1 MARRKSSK
9 KRTTRRRKS
18 SYMGA
23 TGSNV
28 TTMLSMVA
36 GAVAG
41 RILQSKLSTKI
52 DPKIVAVG
60 QIAAGI
66 ILPKIVKNKFVAGI
80 GTGMVVNGGVTV
92 LNSFGV
98 IQAVAGM
105 AGVDDTQLE
114 YVAGDDLSVIA
125 GENEDYMG
133 VTDQGIFS
141 GTDPLSVIAGD
152 FEDMDGG
159 DY

>member
-1 MARRKSSK
+1 MARKRSSRKSTSK
-9 KRTTRRRKS
+9 RRRRS
-18 SYMGA
+18 SMGA

-41 RILQSKLSTKI
+41 RILQSKLSQKI
-52 DPKIVAVG
+52 DPKYVAIG

-66 ILPKIVKNKFVAGI
+66 FLPKIVKNKFVAGI
-80 GTGMVVNGGVTV
+80 GTGMVINGGVTV

-114 YVAGDDLSVIA
+114 FVAGDDLSVIA

-133 VTDQGIFS
+133 VSDQGIFS

-152 FEDMDGG
+152 FEDMDGA

>member
-1 MARRKSSK
+1 
-9 KRTTRRRKS
+9 
-18 SYMGA
+18 MGA
-23 TGSNV
+23 VSGSGV
-28 TTMLSMVA
+28 TTLLSMVA

>member
-1 MARRKSSK
+1 
-9 KRTTRRRKS
+9 
-18 SYMGA
+18 MGE
-23 TGSNV
+23 TGSGV

-36 GAVAG
+36 GAVAV
-41 RILQSKLSTKI
+41 RIFKSKLSQKI

-114 YVAGDDLSVIA
+114 MVSGDDLSVIA

-152 FEDMDGG
+152 FEDMDSA
-159 DY
+159 DF